1 MSGVFSALGPALL
14 VVGAMAIVQGVW
26 MAITTRKPAWVSA
39 RRLPGGHERALGIA
53 LVALGLG
60 LVLLGASDIETVAFS
75 SLRSVGV
82 VAFVIG
88 LVVLV
93 FAFRPRASQ

>member
-1 MSGVFSALGPALL
+1 ML

-75 SLRSVGV
+75 GLRLLGLGI
-82 VAFVIG
+82 FVIG
-88 LVVLV
+88 VVV
-93 FAFRPRASQ
+93 MVVAFRPRPSQ